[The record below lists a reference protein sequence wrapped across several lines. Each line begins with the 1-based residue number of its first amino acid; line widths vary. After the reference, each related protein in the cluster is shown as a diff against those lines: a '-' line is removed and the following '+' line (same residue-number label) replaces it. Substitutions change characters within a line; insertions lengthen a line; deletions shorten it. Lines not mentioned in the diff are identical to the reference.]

1 MHTHNICVM
10 CMFHSLLMFI
20 CVDMG
25 VYVCLFMFNN
35 CRSSFYEFVFI
46 PLINI
51 NAYLLLFF
59 SLFFPSYNKLHELTM
74 FIVYNYQSLNI
85 SKLFLSP
92 INHYSFT
99 CFIFCH

>member
-1 MHTHNICVM
+1 MYTHNICVM

-25 VYVCLFMFNN
+25 VYIYMCVCLFMFNN

-51 NAYLLLFF
+51 NAYLLLLFF
-59 SLFFPSYNKLHELTM
+59 FFFPSYNKLHELTM

-85 SKLFLSP
+85 SEIILVT
-92 INHYSFT
+92 N
-99 CFIFCH
+99 